1 MKIMDS
7 VKKAIVI
14 KVVKLFIKYVVPV
27 VLGWLEG
34 DSHALQDLLISLLDL
49 V

>member
-27 VLGWLEG
+27 ILGWLEG
-34 DSHALQDLLISLLDL
+34 DSHALQDLLTSLLDL